1 MKFTSKSIEIV
12 FAYAFI
18 SDTKRI
24 LYCAAILGVNDKQK
38 QRKHC
43 DEGEDGRAGSGWK
56 KGQSRALARAT
67 INVLTHS
74 LLKAVDAIVG
84 VGHGV
89 SLSSESVASS
99 T

>member
-1 MKFTSKSIEIV
+1 M
-12 FAYAFI
+12 
-18 SDTKRI
+18 
-24 LYCAAILGVNDKQK
+24 YCAAILGVNDKQK

-43 DEGEDGRAGSGWK
+43 DEGENGRAGSG
-56 KGQSRALARAT
+56 
-67 INVLTHS
+67 HS

>member
-1 MKFTSKSIEIV
+1 MTNRSNENIV
-12 FAYAFI
+12 
-18 SDTKRI
+18 TKEKTVE
-24 LYCAAILGVNDKQK
+24 LAV
-38 QRKHC
+38 
-43 DEGEDGRAGSGWK
+43 AGT